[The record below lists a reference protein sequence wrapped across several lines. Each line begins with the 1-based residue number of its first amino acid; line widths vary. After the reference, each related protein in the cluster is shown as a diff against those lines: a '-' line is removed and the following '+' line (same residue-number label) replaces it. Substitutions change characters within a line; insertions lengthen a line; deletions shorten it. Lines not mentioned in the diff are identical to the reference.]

1 MYKKFNTIV
10 KIVNI
15 VISFYIKTSNE
26 NSNENSKKSVFFI
39 FLSPTTQTTTIST
52 NSAKKVLTL
61 LNKYVYTVNKI
72 KNNVLWSLNQKK
84 RSSTGF
90 VFGDS

>member
-26 NSNENSKKSVFFI
+26 NSNENSKKSVFFYFSI
-39 FLSPTTQTTTIST
+39 THNT
-52 NSAKKVLTL
+52 NHHNI
-61 LNKYVYTVNKI
+61 NKFRKESIDII
-72 KNNVLWSLNQKK
+72 K
-84 RSSTGF
+84 
-90 VFGDS
+90 

>member
-15 VISFYIKTSNE
+15 IISFYIKTSNE
-26 NSNENSKKSVFFI
+26 NSKKSDFFI
-39 FLSPTTQTTTIST
+39 FLSPTTRTTIIST

-72 KNNVLWSLNQKK
+72 KNNVL
-84 RSSTGF
+84 
-90 VFGDS
+90 

>member
-26 NSNENSKKSVFFI
+26 NSNENSKKSVFLFFYHPQHKPPQYQQI
-39 FLSPTTQTTTIST
+39 PQR
-52 NSAKKVLTL
+52 
-61 LNKYVYTVNKI
+61 KY
-72 KNNVLWSLNQKK
+72 
-84 RSSTGF
+84 
-90 VFGDS
+90 

>member
-15 VISFYIKTSNE
+15 TISFYIKTSNE
-26 NSNENSKKSVFFI
+26 NSKKSDFFI
-39 FLSPTTQTTTIST
+39 FLSATTRTTTIST
-52 NSAKKVLTL
+52 NSTNKVLTL
-61 LNKYVYTVNKI
+61 LNKYVYIVNKI

>member
-26 NSNENSKKSVFFI
+26 NSNENSKKFI

-72 KNNVLWSLNQKK
+72 KNNVL
-84 RSSTGF
+84 
-90 VFGDS
+90 

>member
-39 FLSPTTQTTTIST
+39 FLSPTTRTTTIST
-52 NSAKKVLTL
+52 NSTKKILTL
-61 LNKYVYTVNKI
+61 LNKYIYIINKI
-72 KNNVLWSLNQKK
+72 KNNVL
-84 RSSTGF
+84 
-90 VFGDS
+90 

>member
-26 NSNENSKKSVFFI
+26 NSNENSKKSDFFI
-39 FLSPTTQTTTIST
+39 SYPPQHESPQ
-52 NSAKKVLTL
+52 
-61 LNKYVYTVNKI
+61 Y
-72 KNNVLWSLNQKK
+72 Q
-84 RSSTGF
+84 
-90 VFGDS
+90 

>member
-1 MYKKFNTIV
+1 M
-10 KIVNI
+10 KIQ
-15 VISFYIKTSNE
+15 
-26 NSNENSKKSVFFI
+26 KSLIFFI
-39 FLSPTTQTTTIST
+39 FLSLRIQTTTIST
-52 NSAKKVLTL
+52 NSTNKVSTL
-61 LNKYVYTVNKI
+61 LNKYIYIINKI